1 MYVVCMW
8 CVRGVYV
15 VCTWCVCRVV
25 CAWCVRGVYMVC
37 NVVYVVCTYTPDWSS
52 TIRVLPP
59 RLTQVHWAGSIL
71 LMSTISVAVDLWDSE
86 GPSDFREYYQYY
98 LQNIL

>member
-1 MYVVCMW
+1 
-8 CVRGVYV
+8 
-15 VCTWCVCRVV
+15 
-25 CAWCVRGVYMVC
+25 MVC
-37 NVVYVVCTYTPDWSS
+37 YVVYVVCTYTPDWSS

-86 GPSDFREYYQYY
+86 GPSDFRKYYQYY
-98 LQNIL
+98 LQNILSLSALYYASGNCERSAVCGQ